1 MPNLATTRLVATAT
15 MLPCCAFLLLAA
27 PSQTQARPSPLPP
40 NLDLRVQPGDVQP
53 DTDDLPIGVQGVNDV
68 GGPFATPEAMA
79 EADRMQRTEIPNRR
93 RGPGAVQPGEGN
105 FLQDLLQNKTI
116 PLFRVTVEPPF

>member
-1 MPNLATTRLVATAT
+1 MPSLATTRLVATST
-15 MLPCCAFLLLAA
+15 LLSCCALLLLAA
-27 PSQTQARPSPLPP
+27 PSHAQARPNPTPVKY
-40 NLDLRVQPGDVQP
+40 DLRVQPSDVQP
-53 DTDDLPIGVQGVNDV
+53 DAGDLPAEALGSDDP

-79 EADRMQRTEIPNRR
+79 EADRLQRTEIPNRR
-93 RGPGAVQPGEGN
+93 RGSNAVQPGEGN